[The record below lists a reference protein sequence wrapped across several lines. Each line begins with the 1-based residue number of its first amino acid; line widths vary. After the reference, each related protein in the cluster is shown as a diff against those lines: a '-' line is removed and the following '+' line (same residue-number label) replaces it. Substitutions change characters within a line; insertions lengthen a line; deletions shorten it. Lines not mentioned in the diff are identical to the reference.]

1 MDYRDRYFKVRNNDG
16 DEIIIDRYM
25 PKSYKKF
32 ARHFMNYCRLNR
44 ITYFKALLFL
54 LRWKIITA
62 LTY

>member
-44 ITYFKALLFL
+44 ITYFKSACCAYSGGRKDLPP
-54 LRWKIITA
+54 
-62 LTY
+62 